1 MLTIVA
7 RLVVIMSI
15 LFLPMSSM
23 YIQIATLTK
32 VLLRHVS
39 SVSTR
44 LAALWSPVLIMLIT
58 TTTWLTTT
66 HGSVLGVG
74 DGVRGTIPSM
84 ILGIGDLTG
93 LGAAAG
99 IAAGAGITAGHGT
112 IRGMVGAGITATIM
126 DGLPDLRS
134 RIVDRVVR
142 MAAEDSGAAD
152 IAEAAVDAALHLP
165 RVAQVMV

>member
-1 MLTIVA
+1 
-7 RLVVIMSI
+7 
-15 LFLPMSSM
+15 
-23 YIQIATLTK
+23 
-32 VLLRHVS
+32 
-39 SVSTR
+39 
-44 LAALWSPVLIMLIT
+44 MLIT

-66 HGSVLGVG
+66 HGSVLGAG